1 LQSRLRFHVEPRSG
15 EASRFP
21 AGFRVALLLLTSAAI
36 LAASHLIAYF
46 RSGSEAP
53 APLTDPSR
61 LQPGDLADFPSAS
74 IGIRLFQDRLN
85 QQPEDFLSLTLLA
98 QLYLQQARTGGD
110 IASYGRAEAALL
122 EALEILPGY
131 PAAEVGLVSVRYATH
146 DFIGALELGQELYQ
160 ANPRMTGVLATIGD
174 AQLSLGRYEQA
185 AATYQELVAR
195 TPSPSLL
202 ARLAHQAELHGNPDE
217 ALKLMQ
223 RAAGEALFNNV
234 AKEEMAWYLIRLGD
248 LHFNAG
254 EVRLAEEHHQA
265 ALRLYP
271 DYHQALADL
280 GEVSAARGRLGEAIE
295 YYIRAIEIIPQPE
308 FLGALGDLYSIQG
321 EHTLARR
328 QYEMVE
334 LIGNLDPINRR
345 VYNRQ
350 LANFYSDHDLRPE
363 EALRLALRELEVRK
377 DVFGYDAAAWAYYK
391 NGRLEEAQEMINEA
405 MKLGTR
411 DATLHYHAGMIAFA
425 RGELATAERLL
436 SEALAIN
443 PFFDPIQ
450 AQTASATLESLSGQ
464 IADTD
469 LRRPR

>member
-1 LQSRLRFHVEPRSG
+1 
-15 EASRFP
+15 
-21 AGFRVALLLLTSAAI
+21 
-36 LAASHLIAYF
+36 
-46 RSGSEAP
+46 
-53 APLTDPSR
+53 
-61 LQPGDLADFPSAS
+61 
-74 IGIRLFQDRLN
+74 
-85 QQPEDFLSLTLLA
+85 
-98 QLYLQQARTGGD
+98 
-110 IASYGRAEAALL
+110 
-122 EALEILPGY
+122 
-131 PAAEVGLVSVRYATH
+131 
-146 DFIGALELGQELYQ
+146 
-160 ANPRMTGVLATIGD
+160 
-174 AQLSLGRYEQA
+174 
-185 AATYQELVAR
+185 
-195 TPSPSLL
+195 
-202 ARLAHQAELHGNPDE
+202 
-217 ALKLMQ
+217 
-223 RAAGEALFNNV
+223 
-234 AKEEMAWYLIRLGD
+234 
-248 LHFNAG
+248 
-254 EVRLAEEHHQA
+254 
-265 ALRLYP
+265 
-271 DYHQALADL
+271 L

-405 MKLGTR
+405 MELGTR

-425 RGELATAERLL
+425 RGELAAAKRLL

-443 PFFDPIQ
+443 PFFDPLQ
-450 AQTASATLESLSGQ
+450 AQAAGATLESLSGQ
-464 IADTD
+464 IAATD